1 MKVQLHR
8 CGDLLNPGIP
18 KLVFLFGLAGVGKS
32 YVGKIVA
39 ERFGYIAYD
48 LDSDLTP
55 AMREAIARRVP
66 FTEEM
71 RDEFFDVVVRR
82 ITELSAEHSYLVLM
96 QGAYKER
103 HRAMVRQVHPEIQFV
118 WIDAPIETLRQ
129 RLTAR
134 ADAISPDYASS
145 IMSHFEPPREESSL
159 RLVNDTSSREELA
172 RRFEGLFTDSR

>member
-1 MKVQLHR
+1 M
-8 CGDLLNPGIP
+8 NPGIP

-32 YVGKIVA
+32 YVGRVVA
-39 ERFGYIAYD
+39 DRFGYTAYD

-55 AMREAIARRVP
+55 AMREAIAAQLP

-71 RDEFFDVVVRR
+71 RDEFFDVVVHRV
-82 ITELSAEHSYLVLM
+82 TELSAAHSHLVFM

-103 HRAMVRQVHPEIQFV
+103 HRLKVRQAHPEIQFV
-118 WIDAPIETLRQ
+118 WIDAPMEVLRQ

-159 RLVNDTSSREELA
+159 RLVNDTSSHEELA
-172 RRFEGLFTDSR
+172 RRFEALFRVPG